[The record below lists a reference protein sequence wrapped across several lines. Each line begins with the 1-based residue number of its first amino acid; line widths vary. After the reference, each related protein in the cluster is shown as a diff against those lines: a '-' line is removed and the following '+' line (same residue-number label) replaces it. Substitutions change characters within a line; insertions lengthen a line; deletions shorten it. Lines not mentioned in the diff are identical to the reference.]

1 MGRGALVLCSLLV
14 GCTYKAA
21 TKVVD
26 PVLVSEGTMLDRGE
40 GSQRSFVLGDFRFA
54 QVSLDRDASAPSTGL
69 SPDGQARPTERIDL
83 QMTMTVK
90 DRRWGGACRAL
101 REPTGRADYAAVTE
115 EFHDVVKIDCTFDDG
130 GGRTWTFVM
139 KGSLATNLGGKLT
152 PTHTSIVGGGLEVEV
167 LMWRNVWE
175 RVRRHLPDPVGQVR
189 LQRGSIAAMILE
201 RPERAWIEPSAPVE
215 LLDVAMATLG
225 ALRMLPLDFDA

>member
-26 PVLVSEGTMLDRGE
+26 PVLVSEGTMLERSD
-40 GSQRSFVLGDFRFA
+40 GSLRSFVLGEYHFE
-54 QVSLDRDASAPSTGL
+54 QESLDRDASAPSTGL
-69 SPDGQARPTERIDL
+69 SPDGQARPTERVDL

-90 DRRWGGACRAL
+90 DRQWGGACRAL
-101 REPTGRADYAAVTE
+101 REPTGRVDYAAVTE
-115 EFHDVVKIDCTFDDG
+115 EFHDVVQIDCTFDDG
-130 GGRTWTFVM
+130 GGNTWTFEM
-139 KGSLATNLGGKLT
+139 KGSLAANLGGMLT
-152 PTHTSIVGGGLEVEV
+152 PTNASVVGGGLEVEV
-167 LMWRNVWE
+167 LMWRNVWQ

-189 LQRGSIAAMILE
+189 LKRGSVAAMILE
-201 RPERAWIEPSAPVE
+201 RPERAWIDQSAPME
-215 LLDVAMATLG
+215 MLDVAMATLG